1 MRLLGRI
8 ILILLATIG
17 STTLLIACLGIFF
30 ALKERPAPLP
40 DQMVLALDLNAG
52 VVETM
57 PDGPFGV
64 LGLGNAYQLKD
75 IVATLDKA
83 AGDPRVVALVARLDS
98 VPLGMARAQELRD
111 AILAFR
117 KSNKRTVIFSSS
129 LGEFGA
135 ATIPYYVATAFQ
147 EIWLQPSGDIGMT
160 GFMAESPFFKGTL
173 DLLDIKPQFGARYE
187 YKSAID
193 IFTQTKFT
201 KESRESIQG
210 LIEVVDAAGRRRY
223 RASPQPDAG
232 AGEGVD

>member
-83 AGDPRVVALVARLDS
+83 AGDPRVVALVARLDF

-147 EIWLQPSGDIGMT
+147 EIWVQLSGDIGMT
-160 GFMAESPFFKGTL
+160 GLWRKPIFQGTS
-173 DLLDIKPQFGARYE
+173 DSLDIKPQFGARYE

-201 KESRESIQG
+201 KESRELIQG
-210 LIEVVDAAGRRRY
+210 LIELWTRQVVAGI
-223 RASPQPDAG
+223 RAQPAT
-232 AGEGVD
+232 